1 MSDGRV
7 NIDTRLETGN
17 IRNDVQRVNNELGR
31 IGNNMGRTASG
42 MRNEMGRG
50 MQGMVGD
57 SEYYAR
63 QYRRAYGNEIGG
75 LMGDIGGSYRYM
87 SAEAR
92 GMMMEMQ
99 QGFHAQRMAMLPFK
113 EDQIKATYGFYQ
125 MAQGSR
131 DFQGTNQAFIGQA
144 NEIGK
149 VMKASQDAQIN
160 GNRLAMMGMLQ
171 TIGAMNAMS
180 SAASKTTKNLDAMK
194 NPLYNTARPA
204 LALVDSLDR
213 VARSGS
219 AAQIALELHGPQASM
234 KTLTDETMRL
244 NTILMGLPFLAIGVG
259 ASMMFM
265 YGGLHKANMEMDPK
279 YAETFKNMLEKITEA
294 LKPMRDAFTAVMV
307 PIYKFITKL
316 AELTISFNQ
325 AHPVMARFIQGT
337 IMLVPALMALLFP
350 LALGVGYFKGLR
362 AILFALRPI
371 IMPVATAFASLSA
384 PVWITA
390 AAIAGLTVGLT
401 HFYKTNEKFKAFVD
415 GSVKA
420 VVNFSKALY
429 QNGVDLAKAAYNSDL
444 VQNSIKSMQTA
455 LTTAGTK
462 TMEFGSNVLSL
473 GKYLAFAAIDGD
485 HFNDWVTHLPDSWQN
500 AAMAMGQSIVNMR
513 TNMISLFGTTMQLGK
528 DLMQLGSY
536 LTNVALT
543 GNIFSDALNALP
555 PSVQGLA
562 SSIAP
567 AMLAVNSLG
576 QAVLASGKYFLWAA
590 IDGDQYNDWLSH
602 LPVSWQNVALAVGT
616 FLASMTTSMQ
626 AMFGP
631 LSELGHAFLNLG
643 NYLLSVVSTGSLMN
657 GWLNLMPVG
666 FQTAGVLIG
675 NAILTIKTAISS
687 LVEAVRLA
695 LGGDTSQL
703 GQIFM
708 TILPTL
714 IGMLLGGLP
723 ALLITAMRFLPT
735 MAEGLNTTIPL
746 LLETI
751 GNVLSQFVLFITTY
765 LPVLVQKGMEILTFI
780 IQGILSVLPQLVQ
793 SAISIIV
800 TLIETLINTLLPML
814 PMIIDMGLQIIQSL
828 FNGIA
833 ENLPRI
839 IDASLQ
845 IIETLL
851 NAIVKLLPQI
861 LDAGIKILTS
871 LIEGIVNM
879 FPNLLQTAIDTVFKI
894 INVIIDH
901 LPQIIE
907 AGIKILMALLNGIVR
922 VTPVL
927 IKGMWDILVT
937 LIEKI
942 WENLPQ
948 FLEAGKR
955 ILTELTVGIISII
968 PRMLGVWDNDLMGK
982 IKSIVSKGFDNVKQV
997 IQFALDFIKGLF
1009 QMVFPIVEGIVK
1021 IAFAGI
1027 ALTIKNAVTIIQGLV
1042 KMVGQLFS
1050 GDWRGA
1056 FNTAKQIATDIM
1068 NNIKSTFQ
1076 NLDLYQIG
1084 KNIIQGLINGIT
1096 GMVNSAVKA
1105 VKKVASNIKDGIA
1118 DFFDIHSPSR
1128 VTYALG
1134 EFVTE
1139 GLANGVVGMTKY
1151 AVKKARTLAESVMD
1165 GFAALKED
1173 IVMGDFIEGNHVS
1186 DSLQSQFSNSKK
1198 FINDLIDTAPRIPV
1212 SQQPIPIKQEQA
1224 RNNNTVSEAQRNQP
1238 TYLVMDST
1246 VVGELLA
1253 KPVENT
1259 NNRRKQRLAQF
1270 KPNVTPSF

>member
-1 MSDGRV
+1 MADGRV
-7 NIDTRLETGN
+7 NIDTRIETGN
-17 IRNDVQRVNNELGR
+17 VRNDVQRVNNELGR
-31 IGNNMGRTASG
+31 IGNNMGRTAQG

-50 MQGMVGD
+50 MQSMVGD

-87 SAEAR
+87 SSEAR

-125 MAQGSR
+125 MAQGSK

-149 VMKASQDAQIN
+149 AMKASQDAQIN

-401 HFYKTNEKFKAFVD
+401 HFYKTNEKFKAFID

-462 TMEFGSNVLSL
+462 TMEFGSNLLSL

-513 TNMISLFGTTMQLGK
+513 TNMISLFSTTMQLGK

-562 SSIAP
+562 SSFAP
-567 AMLAVNSLG
+567 AMLAVNSFG
-576 QAVLASGKYFLWAA
+576 QSIVALGKYLFFAA
-590 IDGDQYNDWLSH
+590 LDGDAMNDWITH
-602 LPVSWQNVALAVGT
+602 LPASWQGAAEAVGT
-616 FLASMTTSMQ
+616 FIVSMTTSFSQ
-626 AMFGP
+626 LFGP
-631 LSELGHAFLNLG
+631 LNQIGYAFLNLG
-643 NYLLSVVSTGSLMN
+643 RYLLSVVSTGSLMN

-666 FQTAGVLIG
+666 FQTAGVFIG

-687 LVEAVRLA
+687 LVEAIRLA
-695 LGGDTSQL
+695 MGGDTSQL
-703 GQIFM
+703 GQIFT

-714 IGMLLGGLP
+714 ITILIGGLP
-723 ALLITAMRFLPT
+723 GLLLTALRFLPT
-735 MAEGLNTTIPL
+735 IVEGINQMLPGFLETAGSIILRFIETIVGMIPTILQVGIDIISTIITGITTSLPIIVQAAIDIIVNTSNAFFSAVTAVAPSLINAGLDMILKIQKGLTDNLPKILEMGLTIIENLLTGISNMLPKIIESGVTIITK
-746 LLETI
+746 LLEGIVQRFPQWIQNVFDMMNKFLDSIIKHLPTI
-751 GNVLSQFVLFITTY
+751 LQTGIDILMKLIDGIVKVLPRL
-765 LPVLVQKGMEILTFI
+765 LDAGLKMI
-780 IQGILSVLPQLVQ
+780 IQLAKGLVDNFPTILEKGIQIVE
-793 SAISIIV
+793 SIIRGIIRA
-800 TLIETLINTLLPML
+800 LPGLLKKAWEL
-814 PMIIDMGLQIIQSL
+814 TWEFIKV
-828 FNGIA
+828 
-833 ENLPRI
+833 
-839 IDASLQ
+839 
-845 IIETLL
+845 
-851 NAIVKLLPQI
+851 IVANLPQI
-861 LDAGIKILTS
+861 LETGVKL
-871 LIEGIVNM
+871 LI
-879 FPNLLQTAIDTVFKI
+879 
-894 INVIIDH
+894 
-901 LPQIIE
+901 
-907 AGIKILMALLNGIVR
+907 ALINGIV
-922 VTPVL
+922 
-927 IKGMWDILVT
+927 K
-937 LIEKI
+937 
-942 WENLPQ
+942 
-948 FLEAGKR
+948 
-955 ILTELTVGIISII
+955 TVGRLS
-968 PRMLGVWDNDLMGK
+968 
-982 IKSIVSKGFDNVKQV
+982 S
-997 IQFALDFIKGLF
+997 
-1009 QMVFPIVEGIVK
+1009 
-1021 IAFAGI
+1021 
-1027 ALTIKNAVTIIQGLV
+1027 TIITEVIGAIL
-1042 KMVGQLFS
+1042 KCFS
-1050 GDWRGA
+1050 NAGTMLKD
-1056 FNTAKQIATDIM
+1056 
-1068 NNIKSTFQ
+1068 
-1076 NLDLYQIG
+1076 IG
-1084 KNIIQGLINGIT
+1084 KDIIQGLINGIS
-1096 GMVNSAVKA
+1096 GMVGKAVSAVKG
-1105 VKKVASNIKDGIA
+1105 VASDIKSGIA

-1128 VTYALG
+1128 VTYAMG

-1212 SQQPIPIKQEQA
+1212 SQQPIPVKQEQA
-1224 RNNNTVSEAQRNQP
+1224 RNNNTVSESQRNQP

-1246 VVGELLA
+1246 VVGEVLA

-1259 NNRRKQRLAQF
+1259 NNRRKQRLSQF
-1270 KPNVTPSF
+1270 TPNVTPSL

>member
-7 NIDTRLETGN
+7 DIETRLDTGHV
-17 IRNDVQRVNNELGR
+17 RSDVQRVNNELGR

-75 LMGDIGGSYRYM
+75 LMGDIGGSYHYM

-92 GMMMEMQ
+92 GMMMEMR
-99 QGFHAQRMAMLPFK
+99 QGFHAQKMAMIPFK

-131 DFQGTNQAFIGQA
+131 EFQGTNQAFIGQA

-149 VMKASQDAQIN
+149 AMKASQDAQIN
-160 GNRLAMMGMLQ
+160 ANRLAMMGMLQ

-180 SAASKTTKNLDAMK
+180 SAASKTTKNLDVMK

-279 YAETFKNMLEKITEA
+279 YAETVKNMLEKITEA

-307 PIYKFITKL
+307 PIYKFVTKL
-316 AELTISFNQ
+316 AELTIAFNE

-337 IMLVPALMALLFP
+337 IMLVPALMGLMLP
-350 LALGVGYFKGLR
+350 LALGVGYFRGLR

-371 IMPVATAFASLSA
+371 IMPVVTAFATMSA

-401 HFYKTNEKFKAFVD
+401 HFYKTNEKFKNFVD
-415 GSVKA
+415 GTVSA
-420 VVNFSKALY
+420 VANFSKALY
-429 QNGVDLAKAAYNSDL
+429 QNGVDLVKAAYNSDL

-562 SSIAP
+562 SSFAP
-567 AMLAVNSLG
+567 AMLAVNSFG
-576 QAVLASGKYFLWAA
+576 QSIVALGKYLFFAA
-590 IDGDQYNDWLSH
+590 LDGDAMNDWITH
-602 LPVSWQNVALAVGT
+602 LPASWQGAAEAVGT
-616 FLASMTTSMQ
+616 FIVSMTTSFSQ
-626 AMFGP
+626 LFGP
-631 LSELGHAFLNLG
+631 LNQIGYAFLNLG
-643 NYLLSVVSTGSLMN
+643 RYLLSVVSTGSLMN

-675 NAILTIKTAISS
+675 NAIITIKTAISS

-723 ALLITAMRFLPT
+723 ALLIMASHFLPT
-735 MAEGLNTTIPL
+735 IVEGMNTMLPFLTSAI
-746 LLETI
+746 T
-751 GNVLSQFVLFITTY
+751 NVITGIVTVITTY
-765 LPVLVQKGMEILTFI
+765 LPQFLEQGIKILTVLI
-780 IQGILSVLPQLVQ
+780 EGIVQVLPVVVTTLVE
-793 SAISIIV
+793 V
-800 TLIETLINTLLPML
+800 GTTLINTLVNT
-814 PMIIDMGLQIIQSL
+814 IG
-828 FNGIA
+828 
-833 ENLPRI
+833 
-839 IDASLQ
+839 
-845 IIETLL
+845 TLL
-851 NAIVKLLPQI
+851 PLI
-861 LDAGIKILTS
+861 LDAGIKILMAVIDGIVQSLPAIIDAVLKVIDS
-871 LIEGIVNM
+871 LINTIVK
-879 FPNLLQTAIDTVFKI
+879 L
-894 INVIIDH
+894 
-901 LPQIIE
+901 LPQIID
-907 AGIKILMALLNGIVR
+907 AGIKILMALIDGI
-922 VTPVL
+922 
-927 IKGMWDILVT
+927 IKI
-937 LIEKI
+937 
-942 WENLPQ
+942 LPQ
-948 FLEAGKR
+948 
-955 ILTELTVGIISII
+955 
-968 PRMLGVWDNDLMGK
+968 
-982 IKSIVSKGFDNVKQV
+982 
-997 IQFALDFIKGLF
+997 
-1009 QMVFPIVEGIVK
+1009 
-1021 IAFAGI
+1021 
-1027 ALTIKNAVTIIQGLV
+1027 
-1042 KMVGQLFS
+1042 
-1050 GDWRGA
+1050 
-1056 FNTAKQIATDIM
+1056 
-1068 NNIKSTFQ
+1068 
-1076 NLDLYQIG
+1076 
-1084 KNIIQGLINGIT
+1084 
-1096 GMVNSAVKA
+1096 
-1105 VKKVASNIKDGIA
+1105 
-1118 DFFDIHSPSR
+1118 
-1128 VTYALG
+1128 
-1134 EFVTE
+1134 
-1139 GLANGVVGMTKY
+1139 
-1151 AVKKARTLAESVMD
+1151 
-1165 GFAALKED
+1165 
-1173 IVMGDFIEGNHVS
+1173 
-1186 DSLQSQFSNSKK
+1186 
-1198 FINDLIDTAPRIPV
+1198 LIDTAIMLITKICDMLIQNLPKLIDAGMKILMALIDGIIKILPQLIDAGIKIIVKLVEILIQNLPKLIDSGMKILTALIDGIIKILPKLIETGLKLIVEIAKAIIDNLPKILEAGAKILKELIKGIISLV
-1212 SQQPIPIKQEQA
+1212 SELGSTIKNNVIKSMTDKLDDAKNTFFNAGKGLMEQMKKGIENMKDKVLDTMSNIAGKVRDFLPFSPAKTGPLSDLDHLDFGGPISDSIKLAFPKVKGLMNDLLDLPPIVSNVRATRNTE
-1224 RNNNTVSEAQRNQP
+1224 NNNGTNNGESYGNTSNNNSP
-1238 TYLVMDST
+1238 TYIVLDKK
-1246 VVGELLA
+1246 VVGEALA
-1253 KPVENT
+1253 QPVEST

-1270 KPNVTPSF
+1270 KPTVTHSF